1 MKITVLLR
9 NEHEALKALFDKF
22 KKPGARK
29 PSGSRDLFNEIR
41 REILIH
47 SQMESEIFYPALA
60 STASPEA
67 REYVSKAEKEHRAI
81 EKLLHELNLMQG
93 SEKHFESKMNLL
105 MEEVDRHV
113 EMEEREIFEE
123 ARKNLPE
130 FRLEELGLEMADRR
144 KILTSLAA

>member
-9 NEHEALKALFDKF
+9 NEHEALKALFNQF
-22 KKPGARK
+22 RKPGARK
-29 PSGSRDLFNEIR
+29 PDGSRDLFNEIR

-60 STASPEA
+60 STASPQA
-67 REYVSKAEKEHRAI
+67 RECVSKAEKEHRGI
-81 EKLLHELNLMQG
+81 EKLLHELNLMNG
-93 SEKHFESKMNLL
+93 SEKHFDSKMNLL

-113 EMEEREIFEE
+113 EMEERDIFEE

>member
-22 KKPGARK
+22 RKPGRK
-29 PSGSRDLFNEIR
+29 QGGTRDLFNEIR

-60 STASPEA
+60 ATASPTG
-67 REYVSKAEKEHRAI
+67 RECVSKAEKEHRAI
-81 EKLLHELNLMQG
+81 EKLLHELNLMNE
-93 SEKHFESKMNLL
+93 SEKQFESKMNLL
-105 MEEVDRHV
+105 MEQVDHHV
-113 EMEEREIFEE
+113 EMEERDIFEE

-144 KILTSLAA
+144 KILTTLAA